1 METVVPREKLK
12 ELMEKNGDS
21 LYQDRDR
28 CEGLLKDYCA
38 GHRREI
44 SAIVGA
50 LEERVP
56 LELRS
61 SWQTAMTPE
70 AMRARLVQRLEDNR
84 GLAPEIANYA
94 VDTWSY
100 ALGVGLGRTSDRVQD
115 VTPIAAPNGFVTG
128 ASAAERA
135 AADRPAGSIP
145 GSTSG
150 SNPTIQPPVA
160 AAAASTPLGGLSNQN
175 KAVVGGAVLVVAA
188 AVAFAL
194 LHHPKPTPPINNNPP
209 GQSGQNPTNPQ
220 QSGSNGQTGQN
231 GQNPTPPGQDG
242 QNQGGQSQGGS
253 QGGNQGGQSAGGNG
267 QNVVPAGQSGQS
279 GANSAVNHG
288 NGGSYQQT
296 NSPATITAG
305 TSVVIRLDTDFNS
318 DNATVGEVISA
329 SVATPLTSDGN
340 VVVQRGSTAQVKV
353 VRIDKSG
360 KISGKSHVEF
370 ALVGLT
376 AHGKPVHI
384 TGAVR
389 DMDGPSQGARTAER
403 TGIGTAAGAAIGAL
417 TGKLFHHAGTGAL
430 AGAGAGG
437 ATGALTSHPAPVKVS
452 AETVLQFRLTK
463 GIPTGP

>member
-1 METVVPREKLK
+1 MGNMATAVPREKLK

-21 LYQDRDR
+21 LLQDRDR
-28 CEGLLKDYCA
+28 CEGLLKDYCG

-56 LELRS
+56 LELKS

-100 ALGVGLGRTSDRVQD
+100 ALGVGLGRSSDRVQD
-115 VTPIAAPNGFVTG
+115 VPAAYVNGIATG

-135 AADRPAGSIP
+135 AADRPAGSLP
-145 GSTSG
+145 AAA
-150 SNPTIQPPVA
+150 PVVPPVVVKA
-160 AAAASTPLGGLSNQN
+160 AMSNQN
-175 KAVVGGAVLVVAA
+175 KAVVGGVSLLAVA

-194 LHHPKPTPPINNNPP
+194 LHHPAPTPPAGGNVPDV
-209 GQSGQNPTNPQ
+209 QH
-220 QSGSNGQTGQN
+220 
-231 GQNPTPPGQDG
+231 GQNPTPPGPNVQNPQTG
-242 QNQGGQSQGGS
+242 QNNPPPAPGGQTKPNPDQSVQPAVNQSNAGPSQQAKS
-253 QGGNQGGQSAGGNG
+253 SS
-267 QNVVPAGQSGQS
+267 VTS
-279 GANSAVNHG
+279 GASVAV
-288 NGGSYQQT
+288 
-296 NSPATITAG
+296 
-305 TSVVIRLDTDFNS
+305 RLDSDFNS
-318 DNATVGEVISA
+318 DNSTVGELLPATV
-329 SVATPLTSDGN
+329 VTPLTSDGN
-340 VVVQRGSTAQVKV
+340 VVVQRGSSAQLKV
-353 VRIDKSG
+353 VKIDKSG

-376 AHGKPVHI
+376 AHGKLMHI
-384 TGAVR
+384 SGSSKGV
-389 DMDGPSQGARTAER
+389 DGPSQGVRTAER
-403 TGIGTAAGAAIGAL
+403 TGIGGAAGAAIGAL
-417 TGKLFHHAGTGAL
+417 AGHLFHHAGTGAA

-463 GIPTGP
+463 GISAGT

>member
-1 METVVPREKLK
+1 MATEAPREKLK

-21 LYQDRDR
+21 LLQDRDR
-28 CEGLLKDYCA
+28 CEGLLKDYCG

-56 LELRS
+56 LELKS

-100 ALGVGLGRTSDRVQD
+100 ALGVGLGRSSDRVQD
-115 VTPIAAPNGFVTG
+115 VPAAYVNGSATG

-135 AADRPAGSIP
+135 AADRPAGSLP
-145 GSTSG
+145 AAA
-150 SNPTIQPPVA
+150 PVVPPVVVKA
-160 AAAASTPLGGLSNQN
+160 AMSNQN
-175 KAVVGGAVLVVAA
+175 KAVVGGVGLLAVA

-194 LHHPKPTPPINNNPP
+194 LHHPAPTPPAGGNVPDV
-209 GQSGQNPTNPQ
+209 QHGQNP
-220 QSGSNGQTGQN
+220 
-231 GQNPTPPGQDG
+231 QNPTPPGPNVQNPQTGQNNPTPAPDG
-242 QNQGGQSQGGS
+242 QSKTNP
-253 QGGNQGGQSAGGNG
+253 G
-267 QNVVPAGQSGQS
+267 QNSQP
-279 GANSAVNHG
+279 AVNHSSAG
-288 NGGSYQQT
+288 PSQQ
-296 NSPATITAG
+296 ATSSSV
-305 TSVVIRLDTDFNS
+305 TSGASVAVRLDSDFNS
-318 DNATVGEVISA
+318 DNSTVGQLLPATVV
-329 SVATPLTSDGN
+329 TPLTSDGN
-340 VVVQRGSTAQVKV
+340 VVVQRGSSAQLKV
-353 VRIDKSG
+353 VKIDKSG

-376 AHGKPVHI
+376 AHGKLMHI
-384 TGAVR
+384 SGSSKGV
-389 DMDGPSQGARTAER
+389 DGPSQGVRTAER
-403 TGIGTAAGAAIGAL
+403 TGIGGAAGAAIGAL
-417 TGKLFHHAGTGAL
+417 AGHLFHHAGTGAA

-463 GIPTGP
+463 GISAGT